1 MYLSDYHFHTRCSPD
16 SAAPLAQQA
25 KAALA
30 AGVREICVTDHWNLL
45 DQQGN
50 RLPTVYDW
58 RRPLD
63 QWKRVRHRWP
73 GELELRLGVEV
84 GNGVLDPAAVDAS
97 LDLPELDFVIGS
109 LHSQSA
115 AAGGRGIFTVAR
127 AATRR
132 EEGIA
137 LLDDYMDMLEELVQT
152 DGYDVLGHVIYP
164 LRYLPPEFQLDLHPW
179 RDRLAEVF
187 RTVIRRGKGIECNT
201 SAGTTVEQWRDV
213 LTLYRDLGGE
223 VLTLGSDAHQSAHM
237 AAAFPQAVE
246 LIAALGFRYL
256 SVYRSRTP
264 LFCKIDS

>member
-109 LHSQSA
+109 PHSQSA

-132 EEGIA
+132 EEGIS

-179 RDRLAEVF
+179 RDRLAGE
-187 RTVIRRGKGIECNT
+187 RASSATPAPEPRWSSGGMCSPSTGIWE
-201 SAGTTVEQWRDV
+201 E
-213 LTLYRDLGGE
+213 
-223 VLTLGSDAHQSAHM
+223 
-237 AAAFPQAVE
+237 
-246 LIAALGFRYL
+246 
-256 SVYRSRTP
+256 RSSPWAPTP
-264 LFCKIDS
+264 TRAPT

>member
-1 MYLSDYHFHTRCSPD
+1 MYLSDYHFHTRCSAD
-16 SAAPLAQQA
+16 STATLTQQA
-25 KAALA
+25 GAAIN
-30 AGVREICVTDHWNLL
+30 AGVRELCVTDHWNLL
-45 DQQGN
+45 DQQGK

-58 RRPLD
+58 KRPLE
-63 QWKRVRHRWP
+63 QWKRVRSRWP
-73 GELELRLGVEV
+73 GKLELRLGVEV

-115 AAGGRGIFTVAR
+115 AAGGRGIFTVAH

-137 LLDDYMDMLEELVQT
+137 ILDDYMDMLEELVQT
-152 DGYDVLGHVIYP
+152 GGYDVLGHVIYP
-164 LRYLPPEFQLDLHPW
+164 LRYLPPEFGLDLRPW
-179 RDRLAEVF
+179 WDRLAEVF
-187 RTVIRRGKGIECNT
+187 RVVIAQGKGIECNT

-213 LTLYRDLGGE
+213 LSLYRDLGGE

-246 LIAALGFRYL
+246 LIRSLGFRYL
-256 SVYRSRTP
+256 CVYRRRTP
-264 LFCKIDS
+264 LFCKLDG

>member
-73 GELELRLGVEV
+73 GKLELRLGVEV

-109 LHSQSA
+109 IHVMGEQYDHLDFTHIDQVA
-115 AAGGRGIFTVAR
+115 ARYDEVI
-127 AATRR
+127 
-132 EEGIA
+132 E
-137 LLDDYMDMLEELVQT
+137 DYLAQQMRHI
-152 DGYDVLGHVIYP
+152 GWGHFSVMGHLTLP
-164 LRYLPPEFQLDLHPW
+164 LRYANERFQMGVTFEKHMDSVEQVLRALI
-179 RDRLAEVF
+179 E
-187 RTVIRRGKGIECNT
+187 KGLGLECNT
-201 SAGTTVEQWRDV
+201 NRGRSPLPGAEILR
-213 LTLYRDLGGE
+213 LYRRLGGE
-223 VLTLGSDAHQSAHM
+223 IVTLGSDAHRPEHVGLGIREG
-237 AAAFPQAVE
+237 QALLRE
-246 LIAALGFRYL
+246 CGFRYFCTFRQM
-256 SVYRSRTP
+256 RSEFHP
-264 LFCKIDS
+264 L

>member
-84 GNGVLDPAAVDAS
+84 G
-97 LDLPELDFVIGS
+97 
-109 LHSQSA
+109 
-115 AAGGRGIFTVAR
+115 
-127 AATRR
+127 
-132 EEGIA
+132 
-137 LLDDYMDMLEELVQT
+137 
-152 DGYDVLGHVIYP
+152 
-164 LRYLPPEFQLDLHPW
+164 
-179 RDRLAEVF
+179 
-187 RTVIRRGKGIECNT
+187 
-201 SAGTTVEQWRDV
+201 
-213 LTLYRDLGGE
+213 
-223 VLTLGSDAHQSAHM
+223 
-237 AAAFPQAVE
+237 
-246 LIAALGFRYL
+246 
-256 SVYRSRTP
+256 SR
-264 LFCKIDS
+264 

>member
-1 MYLSDYHFHTRCSPD
+1 M
-16 SAAPLAQQA
+16 
-25 KAALA
+25 
-30 AGVREICVTDHWNLL
+30 
-45 DQQGN
+45 
-50 RLPTVYDW
+50 
-58 RRPLD
+58 
-63 QWKRVRHRWP
+63 
-73 GELELRLGVEV
+73 EV

-132 EEGIA
+132 EEGIS

-223 VLTLGSDAHQSAHM
+223 VLTLGSDAHTPDGVGGGCREACDLLR
-237 AAAFPQAVE
+237 AVGFSYLTTYEKRRPE
-246 LIAALGFRYL
+246 LHRL
-256 SVYRSRTP
+256 
-264 LFCKIDS
+264 